1 VSDLRLLSATLVSA
15 LDEGAR
21 MRRGAWKAVAAMA
34 VAVSVTAAVP
44 ATPAS
49 AGVVDGLLGLPVDL
63 GANAIGSLWGDDASN
78 EGLGALRNGTWNPA
92 LDDGSMYSLAA
103 ATGVHRAWAKGYTG
117 DDVTVALIDTGVA
130 PVAGLDDQRIFDGPD
145 LSFESQS
152 AGTRYVDGFGHG
164 THLAG
169 IIAGRDPGFD
179 RRRPSAAQFNGVA
192 PDADLLSIKVATRDG
207 GTDVSQVIAAID
219 WVVEHKRDAGLD
231 IRVLSL
237 SYGTESVQ
245 PWQVDPLA
253 RAVENA
259 WHNGIVVVVA
269 AGNGGAGATRL
280 TMPAID
286 PHVIAVG
293 AVDHR
298 GTSLTLD
305 DTVAGFTS
313 AGSSAR
319 RPDVLAPGKSVV
331 SLRVAG
337 SFADVEHPE
346 GRVAG
351 DSAQRFFRGSG
362 TSQAAAVVAGQVALL
377 LDRDPSLTPDEVK
390 GLLMAT
396 ARPLA
401 LDWSPVQGAG
411 VTDVV
416 AAINRLDWT
425 RRVPTAGTAALPPSS
440 GLGSIEAAR
449 GGENVID
456 PTTGTRLTGE
466 YDALGEPWRPRAWVD
481 AQRAGVTWN
490 SGTYNGR
497 TWTGTTWSNRQLL
510 AAPWAG
516 SSWSG
521 IPWEQ
526 HVWSDDQWEARSW
539 RGDSWRARSWRAGTW
554 SARSWRSDS

>member
-1 VSDLRLLSATLVSA
+1 
-15 LDEGAR
+15 
-21 MRRGAWKAVAAMA
+21 M
-34 VAVSVTAAVP
+34 
-44 ATPAS
+44 
-49 AGVVDGLLGLPVDL
+49 
-63 GANAIGSLWGDDASN
+63 N
-78 EGLGALRNGTWNPA
+78 
-92 LDDGSMYSLAA
+92 
-103 ATGVHRAWAKGYTG
+103 
-117 DDVTVALIDTGVA
+117 
-130 PVAGLDDQRIFDGPD
+130 
-145 LSFESQS
+145 
-152 AGTRYVDGFGHG
+152 
-164 THLAG
+164 
-169 IIAGRDPGFD
+169 
-179 RRRPSAAQFNGVA
+179 
-192 PDADLLSIKVATRDG
+192 
-207 GTDVSQVIAAID
+207 
-219 WVVEHKRDAGLD
+219 

-259 WHNGIVVVVA
+259 WNSGIVVVAA
-269 AGNGGAGATRL
+269 AGNGGAAASRL

-298 GTSLTLD
+298 GTRSTLD
-305 DTVAGFTS
+305 DRVAGFTS

-337 SFADVEHPE
+337 SFADQEHPE
-346 GRVAG
+346 GRIGG
-351 DSAQRFFRGSG
+351 DASQRFFRGSG
-362 TSQAAAVVAGQVALL
+362 TSQAAAFVAGQVALL
-377 LDRDPSLTPDEVK
+377 LDKDPSLTPDQVK

-396 ARPLA
+396 ARPLT

-411 VTDVV
+411 VTDII
-416 AAINRLDWT
+416 AAFNRLDWSW
-425 RRVPTAGTAALPPSS
+425 RVPTASTATLPPSS
-440 GLGSIEAAR
+440 GLGSIEASR
-449 GGENVID
+449 GGENVTD

-466 YDALGEPWRPRAWVD
+466 YDALGAPWQPSAWQR
-481 AQRAGVTWN
+481 AQRAGTTWT

-510 AAPWAG
+510 SALWAG

-521 IPWEQ
+521 IPWED